1 MQSVI
6 KYAVRIVDP
15 KIKHLEGSFKWWLK
29 RVLSDK
35 EKGITKK
42 TGVVYQQVDKIAEA
56 DIVAKL
62 VPQSYINK
70 KCGFSNLSCSM
81 INPQL
86 KRDIILFSLEN
97 WNGNSDFEG
106 NISDYR
112 TYLINHE
119 FLHCRPFYLDHPEAT
134 DVARYCARKSNTQKN
149 LPVMYQQSKGNPG
162 KFCKHNPWPLK
173 NDFAKTFH

>member
-1 MQSVI
+1 MLSQI

-15 KIKHLEGSFKWWLK
+15 KLKHLQGSFKWWLN

-35 EKGITKK
+35 KKGITKQ
-42 TGVVYQQVDKIAEA
+42 TGVTYQEVDSVGQA

-62 VPQSYINK
+62 VPQVYINK

-81 INPQL
+81 INP
-86 KRDIILFSLEN
+86 KFKHDIILFSLEN
-97 WNGNSDFEG
+97 WNGNSNFEG

-119 FLHCRPFYLDHPEAT
+119 FLHCRPFYLGHPDA
-134 DVARYCARKSNTQKN
+134 DQVAEYCSKKSNIPKN

-162 KFCKHNPWPLK
+162 KFCKHNSWPLE
-173 NDFAKTFH
+173 NDLMHFSY